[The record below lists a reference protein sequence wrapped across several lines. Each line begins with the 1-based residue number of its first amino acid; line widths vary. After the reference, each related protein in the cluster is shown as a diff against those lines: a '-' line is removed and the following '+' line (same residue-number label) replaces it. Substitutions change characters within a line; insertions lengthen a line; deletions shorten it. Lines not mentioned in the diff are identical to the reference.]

1 VNRKLLDAVDRVD
14 HRRLAVCAHEV
25 GHALT
30 WIAGGIEIKEV
41 YLKKGLFSGFAGGRC
56 EVVDA
61 PGRDCPRDL
70 REGYLVGIVGGHAAE
85 VRFCQL
91 YLGMSA
97 RKAFRYG
104 RDWAEGDYLNY
115 PHWRSKLGLGGMSW
129 SGGMSA
135 DAAFDRATRILRRQ
149 QRRLDELT
157 VRLERT
163 RYLHGGEL

>member
-1 VNRKLLDAVDRVD
+1 VNRKLLDAAARVD

-30 WIAGGIEIKEV
+30 WIACGTEVKEV
-41 YLKKGLFSGFAGGRC
+41 HLKSGLFGGFAGGRC

-61 PGRDCPRDL
+61 PTRDWPRAL
-70 REGYLVGIVGGHAAE
+70 REGYLIGLMGGHAAE

-91 YLGMSA
+91 YLDMNA

-115 PHWRSKLGLGGMSW
+115 RHWRSKLGLGGMAW
-129 SGGMSA
+129 SGGMST

-149 QRRLDELT
+149 QRRLDDLT
-157 VRLERT
+157 VRLERS